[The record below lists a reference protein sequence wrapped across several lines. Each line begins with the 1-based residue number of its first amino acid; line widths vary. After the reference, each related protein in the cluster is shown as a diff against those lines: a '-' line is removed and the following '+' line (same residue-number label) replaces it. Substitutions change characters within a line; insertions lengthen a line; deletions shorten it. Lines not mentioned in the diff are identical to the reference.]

1 MATTVSSKG
10 ISPERIKNDPAFERT
25 RENMAE
31 FTRAGKAAKFMRIIF
46 RELMINAKDKITQA
60 RLLKVFTRVMATDLT
75 SGRGDRLIS
84 KGEVT
89 QIQGF
94 NFNERAGFRDLFYRH
109 YSAQFNRTTG
119 QVTVNIPGYR
129 PKVMVEGPK
138 GCTHYTFS
146 LAAATVDFD
155 REIFEYVSQFTP
167 EMAWDDNPVAATA
180 LNVTLP
186 ANSTQTVL
194 VALGIEFF
202 QIRGGRY
209 YVLKSGEHNAAT
221 IALVDPAP
229 PATEI

>member
-1 MATTVSSKG
+1 MATTASSKG
-10 ISPERIKNDPAFERT
+10 INPDRIKNDPVFERT

-46 RELMINAKDKITQA
+46 RELMINAKDKITQS
-60 RLLKVFTRVMATDLT
+60 RLLKVFSRIMATDLT
-75 SGRGDRLIS
+75 SGRGARLIS
-84 KGEVT
+84 KGEISQLV
-89 QIQGF
+89 GF

-109 YSAQFNRTTG
+109 YDASFDRVTG

-129 PKVMVEGPK
+129 PNIMVEGAK

-155 REIFEYVSQFTP
+155 RETFEYVSQFTP
-167 EMAWDDNPVAATA
+167 EMAWDDNPVPPSSLT
-180 LNVTLP
+180 VTLP

-194 VALGIEFF
+194 VALGVEFF
-202 QIRGGRY
+202 QRRGGKY

-229 PATEI
+229 